1 MTKAAVLC
9 GLGAWLPPRIV
20 PNSELA
26 DTLDTS
32 DEWITT
38 RTGVRAR
45 HIADAGMATSD
56 LAVQAGERALKS
68 AGMSNVDAVVL
79 ATTTPDHPCPA
90 TAPAVSARLGLGTV
104 AAFDVN
110 AVCSGFLYGLM
121 VGAGMIATGNTSSV
135 LLIGADT
142 YSRILDPTDRSTRV
156 IFGDG
161 AGAVVLRAGDP
172 AEPGAIGPIDLG
184 SDGDNSH
191 LIAIAAGGSREPFHD
206 GGDPYF
212 RMRGKEVFRHAV
224 VRMTQSAQSVLRRTD
239 WPDGLPDLLV
249 AHQANVRIVHAVADQ
264 LGLPRER
271 CAIHLDRVG
280 NTAAASLPLALAD
293 AVTTRRLTAGTR
305 VLLASFGGGL
315 TWGACALRWP
325 ELSLT

>member
-1 MTKAAVLC
+1 MPSAAVLD
-9 GLGAWLPPRIV
+9 GLGAWVPPRVV

-26 DTLDTS
+26 RTLDTS

-38 RTGVRAR
+38 RTGVRTR
-45 HIADAGMATSD
+45 HIADEDMATSD
-56 LAVQAGERALKS
+56 LAVAAGANALKS
-68 AGMSNVDAVVL
+68 AGVSTVDAVVL

-90 TAPAVSARLGLGTV
+90 TAPTVSARLGLGTIP
-104 AAFDVN
+104 AFDVS

-121 VGAGMIATGNTSSV
+121 TGTGMIASGQAASV

-142 YSRILDPTDRSTRV
+142 YSRILDPADRTTRV

-172 AEPGAIGPIDLG
+172 GEPGAIGPIDLG

-191 LIAIAAGGSREPFHD
+191 LIAIEAGGSRRPASR

-224 VRMTQSAQSVLRRTD
+224 ERMTQSARTVLRRAD
-239 WPDGLPDLLV
+239 WPGGLPDLLV

-293 AVTTRRLTAGTR
+293 AVRTGRLTAGAR

-315 TWGACALRWP
+315 TWGACAVRWP
-325 ELSLT
+325 DLPVT